1 MKNVVGTHAV
11 LCAAQ
16 AISESKLRFWQI
28 CDAGEALRSSLNL
41 DSEAI
46 LEQKSCISALRW
58 SCGDYRSI
66 NNLASTCMDRLQPT
80 EGHREATRWRY
91 GPSVTFFVFLTMRRY
106 PPGETL

>member
-1 MKNVVGTHAV
+1 MENVLGTNAM

-41 DSEAI
+41 DFEAI
-46 LEQKSCISALRW
+46 WEQKSCISALRW

-66 NNLASTCMDRLQPT
+66 NNLANTCMDRLQSN
-80 EGHREATRWRY
+80 RE
-91 GPSVTFFVFLTMRRY
+91 P
-106 PPGETL
+106 